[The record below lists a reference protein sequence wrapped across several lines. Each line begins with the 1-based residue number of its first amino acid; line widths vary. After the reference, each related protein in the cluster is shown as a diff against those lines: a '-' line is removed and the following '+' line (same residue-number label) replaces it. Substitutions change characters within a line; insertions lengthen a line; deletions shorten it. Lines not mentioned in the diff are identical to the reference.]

1 MTSVIICALHLRWGY
16 FYFLGLHV
24 SHMVV
29 LFYFLFF
36 ILRRNCISTWLLI
49 WERNVEVGKK
59 QFSDNIKN
67 GTFVGKKKKTVL
79 FFIFYFF
86 QKEDVV
92 LVLDN

>member
-1 MTSVIICALHLRWGY
+1 M
-16 FYFLGLHV
+16 
-24 SHMVV
+24 
-29 LFYFLFF
+29 
-36 ILRRNCISTWLLI
+36 
-49 WERNVEVGKK
+49 EVGKK

-67 GTFVGKKKKTVL
+67 GTFVGKKKQL

>member
-1 MTSVIICALHLRWGY
+1 M
-16 FYFLGLHV
+16 
-24 SHMVV
+24 
-29 LFYFLFF
+29 
-36 ILRRNCISTWLLI
+36 
-49 WERNVEVGKK
+49 EVGKK
-59 QFSDNIKN
+59 QFSDNIKI